1 MNLHSSAAP
10 SCPHIKPQ
18 PGKQGKI
25 IWLSGPPGAGKST
38 TCQLMARKHDFVYY
52 EADATMQ
59 FINPFV
65 DLNVE
70 NPTVAAF
77 AGKSLKVNGIV
88 IEDIP

>member
-1 MNLHSSAAP
+1 MPPLN
-10 SCPHIKPQ
+10 SCPHIKPM
-18 PGKQGKI
+18 PGKKGKI
-25 IWLSGPPGAGKST
+25 FWLSGPPGAGKST

-77 AGKSLKVNGIV
+77 AGKSLKVNDATPT
-88 IEDIP
+88 EKT

>member
-1 MNLHSSAAP
+1 
-10 SCPHIKPQ
+10 
-18 PGKQGKI
+18 
-25 IWLSGPPGAGKST
+25 
-38 TCQLMARKHDFVYY
+38 MARKHDFVYY

-88 IEDIP
+88 IEDIPRQYLEYANFRGCHARTPR

>member
-1 MNLHSSAAP
+1 
-10 SCPHIKPQ
+10 
-18 PGKQGKI
+18 
-25 IWLSGPPGAGKST
+25 
-38 TCQLMARKHDFVYY
+38 
-52 EADATMQ
+52 MQ

-77 AGKSLKVNGIV
+77 AGKSLKVNGIA